1 MTSEPLTTASRL
13 VARGLVAGYLR
24 GVDILRGA
32 SVEAP
37 RGQVRC
43 VLGPNGTGKS
53 TLLKVLFGFLPPRD
67 GEIRLDGQPL
77 RSIGVHEMGRHR
89 VVYLPQRPSIFP
101 YLSVEVNLRLGA
113 WRYRGE
119 RRRVDELVSRACE
132 QFPVLRD
139 RRRQP
144 AGTLSGGQQR
154 QLEIARSLMHDPV
167 LLVRALDISDTWV
180 YARCKRLYF
189 GRKAMTSP
197 SIRRSSQVAHFE
209 RGDHTCACSTVAF
222 T

>member
-24 GVDILRGA
+24 GVDILRGV

-77 RSIGVHEMGRHR
+77 RSVGAHEMGRHR

-119 RRRVDELVSRACE
+119 RRHPL
-132 QFPVLRD
+132 P
-139 RRRQP
+139 
-144 AGTLSGGQQR
+144 
-154 QLEIARSLMHDPV
+154 
-167 LLVRALDISDTWV
+167 
-180 YARCKRLYF
+180 
-189 GRKAMTSP
+189 
-197 SIRRSSQVAHFE
+197 RSS
-209 RGDHTCACSTVAF
+209 GDVRDTRAVDWIRNHGCRPSLPSSYPHSRWRPSLRIHSRMYCAQYSSSMPSASHATAGRLCLTAARARR
-222 T
+222 